1 MIKNWIVEEIIE
13 DACGFDSVEIDSFD
27 TEAEAIAKVAE
38 LEAENIKEYGEVV
51 NEYTYYNINE

>member
-1 MIKNWIVEEIIE
+1 MTKNWIVEEIIE

-27 TEAEAIAKVAE
+27 TEAEAIAKIAE
-38 LEAENIKEYGEVV
+38 LEAEDSEEYGEVV

>member
-1 MIKNWIVEEIIE
+1 MKKNWIVEEIIE

-27 TEAEAIAKVAE
+27 TEAEAIAKIAE
-38 LEAENIKEYGEVV
+38 LEAEDIEEYGEVV